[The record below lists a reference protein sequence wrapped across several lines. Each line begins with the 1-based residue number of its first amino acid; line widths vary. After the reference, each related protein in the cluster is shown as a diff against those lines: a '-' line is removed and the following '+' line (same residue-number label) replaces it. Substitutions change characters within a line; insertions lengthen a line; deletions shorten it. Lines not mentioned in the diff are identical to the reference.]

1 LESAGYALENL
12 FREYKNKQRAIMK
25 KNLLYLY
32 FICLI
37 ATMGG
42 LMFGFDIAI
51 ISGAVPFIQPY
62 FGWNELQL
70 GWGVSSLL
78 VGAIIGAFGSGV
90 VTDRYGRK
98 SVLIIV
104 ALFFALSCAV
114 TAISSS
120 SFLFIS
126 ARLFG
131 GLAVGAA
138 SVLSPMYVAEVSPP
152 KNRGMLVAIY
162 QLTIT
167 LGILCSYIINF
178 WLHDVDN
185 NWRWM
190 FATGIVPSVLFFV
203 GLFFI
208 PESPRWLYKAGRKEE
223 SLKVLTRIG
232 GESLAQIEILE
243 IAESLK
249 GNSATVSR
257 GELFKPSSRKVML
270 IGFFL
275 AILVQISGINTI
287 VDYAPKILLAA
298 GVEIKN
304 ALLQTS
310 LLGLINFI
318 FTFVAILFI
327 DKVGRRLLYLI
338 GSMGMAV
345 TLVMLALS
353 FYMKMDGIIT
363 LICIMLFLIFFA
375 SCIGPVFWTLVSE
388 IFPNRIRGKAVAF
401 ASFTQWIFN
410 FLVVLLFPHFL
421 ASLGGAA
428 TFMFLAIMSL
438 VQWLFTYFYVPETK
452 GKSLEEIEQLWE
464 KNTK

>member
-1 LESAGYALENL
+1 MMNRNS
-12 FREYKNKQRAIMK
+12 
-25 KNLLYLY
+25 LYLY

-42 LMFGFDIAI
+42 LMFGFDVAI

-90 VTDRYGRK
+90 LSDIYGRK
-98 SVLIIV
+98 KVLIFT
-104 ALFFALSCAV
+104 ALFFAVSCTF
-114 TAISSS
+114 TALASS
-120 SFLFIS
+120 SFIFIS

-138 SVLSPMYVAEVSPP
+138 SVLSPMYVAEVAPP

-162 QLTIT
+162 QLAIV
-167 LGILCSYIINF
+167 LGILCSYTINYG
-178 WLHDVDN
+178 LHNIDN

-208 PESPRWLYKAGRKEE
+208 PESPRWLFKAGRRTE
-223 SLKVLTRIG
+223 SLEVLTRIG
-232 GESLAQIEILE
+232 GESLAKAEIVE

-249 GNSATVSR
+249 GDSTTVSIS
-257 GELFKPSSRKVML
+257 ELFRPSSRKVM
-270 IGFFL
+270 IVGFFL
-275 AILVQISGINTI
+275 AVLVQISGINTI

-298 GVEIKN
+298 GVEINN

-310 LLGLINFI
+310 LVGLINFI

-327 DKVGRRLLYLI
+327 DKIGRRSLYLI
-338 GSMGMAV
+338 GSLGMV
-345 TLVMLALS
+345 ITLLMLALS
-353 FYMKMDGIIT
+353 FYFKMEGIFT
-363 LICIMLFLIFFA
+363 LICILSFIAFFA

-388 IFPNRIRGKAVAF
+388 IFPNRIRGKALAF

-421 ASLGGAA
+421 ASIGGAK
-428 TFMFLAIMSL
+428 TFLFLAVMSL
-438 VQWLFTYFYVPETK
+438 LQWLFTYFYVPETK
-452 GKSLEEIEQLWE
+452 GKSLEEIEQIWN
-464 KNTK
+464 K

>member
-1 LESAGYALENL
+1 
-12 FREYKNKQRAIMK
+12 MK
-25 KNLLYLY
+25 KNLLYLN

-78 VGAIIGAFGSGV
+78 VGAILGAFLSGIF
-90 VTDRYGRK
+90 TDKYGRK
-98 SVLIIV
+98 RVLIVV
-104 ALFFALSCAV
+104 ALFFAASCAL
-114 TAISSS
+114 TAIAASSL
-120 SFLFIS
+120 LFIS

-138 SVLSPMYVAEVSPP
+138 SVLSPMYVAEVAPP
-152 KNRGMLVAIY
+152 KSRGTLVAIY
-162 QLTIT
+162 QLTIV
-167 LGILCSYIINF
+167 LGILCSYTINY
-178 WLHDVDN
+178 WLHDIDN

-190 FATGIVPSVLFFV
+190 FATGTVPSVLFFI

-208 PESPRWLYKAGRKEE
+208 PESPRWLYKAGRKDE
-223 SLKVLTRIG
+223 SLRVLTRIG
-232 GESLAQIEILE
+232 GEALAKVEIME
-243 IAESLK
+243 IAESLSDK
-249 GNSATVSR
+249 SEAVTR
-257 GELFKPSSRKVML
+257 GEIFRPKYRKVM
-270 IGFFL
+270 IVGFFL
-275 AILVQISGINTI
+275 AVLVQISGINTI
-287 VDYAPKILLAA
+287 IDYAPKILLAA

-310 LLGLINFI
+310 FLGLINFV
-318 FTFVAILFI
+318 FTFVAIFFI

-345 TLVMLALS
+345 TLVMLAIS
-353 FYMKMDGIIT
+353 FYLKLDGIFT
-363 LICIMLFLIFFA
+363 LVCIMLFLICFS

-388 IFPNRIRGKAVAF
+388 IYPNRIRGKALAF

-421 ASLGGAA
+421 ALLGGAI
-428 TFMFLAIMSL
+428 TFLFLALMSFL
-438 VQWLFTYFYVPETK
+438 QWLFTLLYVPETK
-452 GKSLEEIEQLWE
+452 GKSLEEIEMLW
-464 KNTK
+464 K